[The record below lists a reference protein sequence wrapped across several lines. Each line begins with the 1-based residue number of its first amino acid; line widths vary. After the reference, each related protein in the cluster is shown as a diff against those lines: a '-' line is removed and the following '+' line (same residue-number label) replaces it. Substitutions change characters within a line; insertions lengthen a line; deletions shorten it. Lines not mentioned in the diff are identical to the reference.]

1 MPPPGPG
8 EGFSRCPTSVEA
20 ILPVLQKISDDGL
33 APISKD
39 HPGSVFIVGRGMV
52 PFTVDETGH
61 VIELK

>member
-1 MPPPGPG
+1 M
-8 EGFSRCPTSVEA
+8 
-20 ILPVLQKISDDGL
+20 QKISDDGL